1 MHTVFYPAADRAV
14 CHEYFHMVR
23 GRECIYQHLQGKE
36 YARMRSEESVYRELY
51 AELEKYER
59 KGVDML
65 LDGYQASPLQIVTA
79 CMAKEEGKY
88 MRDYVM
94 NPEGN
99 IESLAFTNVKQYG
112 QAEITP

>member
-1 MHTVFYPAADRAV
+1 
-14 CHEYFHMVR
+14 
-23 GRECIYQHLQGKE
+23 
-36 YARMRSEESVYRELY
+36 MRSEESVYRELY

-79 CMAKEEGKY
+79 CMAKEEGTY

-94 NPEGN
+94 NPAGN
-99 IESLAFTNVKQYG
+99 IEALAFTNINRYR
-112 QAEITP
+112 QAELTP

>member
-1 MHTVFYPAADRAV
+1 MDTVFYPVIDRQV
-14 CHEYFHMVR
+14 CHEYFHMVS
-23 GRECIYQHLQGKE
+23 GRECIYHHPQGKE
-36 YARMRSEESVYRELY
+36 YARMKTDEAVYRELY
-51 AELEKYER
+51 AELERYER

-79 CMAKEEGKY
+79 YMAKEEGTY
-88 MRDYVM
+88 MRDYVI

-99 IESLAFTNVKQYG
+99 IESLAFTNIHQYG